1 MKLPNTEKARRQI
14 VHNMTHLWREPIL
27 RIVAVEP
34 LRYRAVNDRLRV
46 EHRPAPL
53 DGQVSKV
60 LRDLDELGYIEKSAG
75 RRGPWDITDRG
86 EQALAVLNDAYRP
99 GIGEVPSAA
108 RLNSKAS

>member
-1 MKLPNTEKARRQI
+1 
-14 VHNMTHLWREPIL
+14 MTHHWREPIL
-27 RIVAVEP
+27 RIIAVEP
-34 LRYRAVNDRLRV
+34 LRYRAVNDRLRG
-46 EHRPAPL
+46 EHRLAPL

-99 GIGEVPSAA
+99 GVGGVPSTS